1 MLGTRKSTKRII
13 EEAKVDGCEAIV
25 MAADPDR
32 NRLVGDML
40 WTQEP
45 QRVRRR
51 AKVPVFLVRRRS
63 SPRLA
68 SSAPPLPDGRAA
80 APA

>member
-1 MLGTRKSTKRII
+1 
-13 EEAKVDGCEAIV
+13 V

-32 NRLVGDML
+32 NRVVADMM

-51 AKVPVFLVRRRS
+51 AKVPVILV
-63 SPRLA
+63 
-68 SSAPPLPDGRAA
+68 PDEDQQARAKA
-80 APA
+80 KR

>member
-1 MLGTRKSTKRII
+1 MLGTRKATKKIV
-13 EEAKVDGCEAIV
+13 EEAKVHDCEAIV

-32 NRLVGDML
+32 NRLVGDLL

-51 AKVPVFLVRRRS
+51 AKKLPVFLVT
-63 SPRLA
+63 
-68 SSAPPLPDGRAA
+68 GE
-80 APA
+80 

>member
-1 MLGTRKSTKRII
+1 
-13 EEAKVDGCEAIV
+13 

-32 NRLVGDML
+32 NRVVGNVL

-51 AKVPVFLVRRRS
+51 AKIPVFLVVEES
-63 SPRLA
+63 
-68 SSAPPLPDGRAA
+68 D
-80 APA
+80 